1 MFCFPDCIFCNWRP
15 LFQIPDVIYGISMQF
30 KLNLERHQRF
40 ASQKR
45 TLIRASTV
53 FAFKLNT

>member
-1 MFCFPDCIFCNWRP
+1 MFCFPDGIFCNWRT
-15 LFQIPDVIYGISMQF
+15 LFQMPDVIYGISTQF

-45 TLIRASTV
+45 TLIRASIH
-53 FAFKLNT
+53 F